1 MWRSRF
7 DTIKAL
13 GYSAAFHLVAFLLVT
28 VSLSFDAVI
37 TPPASAP
44 PQIIEAV
51 AVDARK
57 VEAEVERLRA
67 ADAAKSAE
75 QERLVRQA
83 EQARKQV
90 EALKKEQERLA
101 REKVSQEKALREA
114 EVKRKA
120 EEEKK
125 RADEV
130 RRKAEDDK
138 KKREAEAARKAQEE
152 KKRAEEA
159 RLKAA
164 EQKKRAEAERRQRE
178 LNEALAAEEK
188 ARTDAEQA
196 ARDQSL
202 LGEAVARIQARIE
215 SVFINPSP
223 ERDLKCT
230 IFVRMVPGGEVI
242 EARVTQSSGDAAFDR
257 QAEIAVQ
264 KASPLPVPAD
274 AAVFDR
280 LRLRQIQFVFDPTD

>member
-1 MWRSRF
+1 M
-7 DTIKAL
+7 

-75 QERLVRQA
+75 QERLARQA

-101 REKVSQEKALREA
+101 REKVSQEKALKEA

-120 EEEKK
+120 E
-125 RADEV
+125 EV

-138 KKREAEAARKAQEE
+138 KKREAEAERKAQEE